1 MVGAILLDISE
12 RDGYSCLVVLA
23 EKGMWEGGCVIEGY
37 GGALQFNHVGVF
49 VYRHVIV

>member
-1 MVGAILLDISE
+1 MLLYVIE

-23 EKGMWEGGCVIEGY
+23 EKRMWEGGCVIEGD